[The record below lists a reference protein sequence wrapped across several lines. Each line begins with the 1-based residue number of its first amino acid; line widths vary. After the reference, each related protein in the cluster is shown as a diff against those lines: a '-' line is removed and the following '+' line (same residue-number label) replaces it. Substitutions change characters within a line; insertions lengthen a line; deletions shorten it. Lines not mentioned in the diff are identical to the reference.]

1 MNNVFAI
8 NMDWKIS
15 VAFSGVS
22 HFSISYSSLITTLIK
37 AGHSADEEITLIF
50 TSAFKMAPYPK

>member
-22 HFSISYSSLITTLIK
+22 HFSISHSSDNN
-37 AGHSADEEITLIF
+37 SDSPDEEITLIF
-50 TSAFKMAPYPK
+50 TSAFKLAPYPK